1 MITTTQ
7 FIEDNKWTEEK
18 ISNLKSGDKLIFI
31 VNGGMLSDK
40 KGYVYTFE
48 KWHESDYWNRLKFW
62 KSKECMDTYPE
73 HNFLLNDVE
82 LFDPNKHK
90 DYVIVTQEIINKDYI
105 NFVNEWG
112 EE

>member
-1 MITTTQ
+1 MISNAQFTT
-7 FIEDNKWTEEK
+7 IEKWTKEE

-31 VNGGMLSDK
+31 VDGGVLGTNK
-40 KGYVYTFE
+40 NYVYTFE

-90 DYVIVTQEIINKDYI
+90 DYVIVTQEIINKDY
-105 NFVNEWG
+105 NDFVNEWG
-112 EE
+112 TE

>member
-1 MITTTQ
+1 MH
-7 FIEDNKWTEEK
+7 K
-18 ISNLKSGDKLIFI
+18 
-31 VNGGMLSDK
+31 
-40 KGYVYTFE
+40 
-48 KWHESDYWNRLKFW
+48 
-62 KSKECMDTYPE
+62 YPD

-82 LFDPNKHK
+82 LFDTNKHK